1 MDLTTQEVCM
11 KTSKKVILV
20 MIALIVALT
29 AILAACGGEKD
40 IAVIARTS
48 GSGTRDA
55 FEAIVKSEDGT
66 SLKDA
71 GLLKGALEQDKTSTV
86 ISLVASTETGIGYV
100 SLGSV
105 DDTVKVLKV
114 EGVEATSAN
123 VLSGDYKMQRPFV
136 IMTNKAITEAGELT
150 AATQDFL
157 KFLRSAQAQ
166 EIVEEEGY
174 VKQEEGATEY
184 SAPAAALNGSVSI
197 SGSTSVDPLMDKLIG
212 KYKEIG
218 GANVADIEISKNC
231 QGTSHGISAVKA
243 DKTGNAIGLG
253 SSAVKATD
261 EGEISHFEIA
271 LDAIAVI
278 VNPSNTLED
287 ITIAQLFGIY
297 TGSITKF
304 SALSAA

>member
-1 MDLTTQEVCM
+1 M
-11 KTSKKVILV
+11 KTSKKAILV
-20 MIALIVALT
+20 IIALIVALT

-157 KFLRSAQAQ
+157 KFLRSTQAQ

-184 SAPAAALNGSVSI
+184 SAPAAALNGSISI

>member
-1 MDLTTQEVCM
+1 M

-40 IAVIARTS
+40 IAVISRTS

>member
-1 MDLTTQEVCM
+1 M

-20 MIALIVALT
+20 ILALIVALT

-157 KFLRSAQAQ
+157 KFLRSTQAQ

-184 SAPAAALNGSVSI
+184 SAPAAALNGSISI

>member
-1 MDLTTQEVCM
+1 M

-136 IMTNKAITEAGELT
+136 IMTNKAITEEGELT

-157 KFLRSAQAQ
+157 KFLRSTQAQ

-174 VKQEEGATEY
+174 VKQEEGVTEY

>member
-1 MDLTTQEVCM
+1 M
-11 KTSKKVILV
+11 KTSKKAILV
-20 MIALIVALT
+20 IIALIVALT

-55 FEAIVKSEDGT
+55 FESIVKSADGT
-66 SLKDA
+66 ALKDA
-71 GLLKGALEQDKTSTV
+71 GLMKGALEQDKTSTV
-86 ISLVASTETGIGYV
+86 ISLVASTKTGIGYV

-136 IMTNKAITEAGELT
+136 IMTNKALTEAGSLT

-157 KFLRSAQAQ
+157 KFLRSTQAQ

>member
-1 MDLTTQEVCM
+1 M

-136 IMTNKAITEAGELT
+136 IMTNKAITEEGELT

-157 KFLRSAQAQ
+157 KFLRSTQAQ

>member
-1 MDLTTQEVCM
+1 M
-11 KTSKKVILV
+11 KTSKKVIFV
-20 MIALIVALT
+20 MIALVIALT
-29 AILAACGGEKD
+29 AVLAACGGEKD

-55 FEAIVKSEDGT
+55 FESIVKSKDGT

-71 GLLKGALEQDKTSTV
+71 GLMKGAIEQDKTSTV
-86 ISLVASTETGIGYV
+86 ISLVSSTETGIGYV

-105 DDTVKVLKV
+105 DDSVKVLKV
-114 EGVEATSAN
+114 EGVEATAEN

-136 IMTNKAITEAGELT
+136 IMTSKAMGENLT
-150 AATQDFL
+150 AATKDFL
-157 KFLRSAQAQ
+157 AFLRSTQAQ
-166 EIVEEEGY
+166 DVVEEEGY
-174 VKQEEGATEY
+174 VRQDEGATEY
-184 SAPAAALNGSVSI
+184 TAPASAVSGTVSI

-218 GANVADIEISKNC
+218 GASVAGVEISKNC

-243 DKTGNAIGLG
+243 DKTGNVIGLG
-253 SSAVKATD
+253 SSAVKEAD
-261 EGEISHFEIA
+261 EAEIAHFEIA

-278 VNPSNTLED
+278 VNPENTLED
-287 ITIAQLFGIY
+287 ITIAQLFDIY
-297 TGSITKF
+297 TGKIVKF